1 MNASIVKLKG
11 FKMATALKQP
21 ASLKNQIL
29 RGLPKEKY
37 EGLFSN
43 LRVTNLTARQVLYHV
58 GDAIPCAYFIND
70 GITSLLSITP
80 EGESIE
86 VASVGREG
94 VVGIPVILRHAQTPH
109 QIVVQVPGE
118 AMVISAHLLREEFE
132 KEGELRDR
140 LLSYTHAFATCMSQI
155 GVCNHFHTLDKR
167 LCRWLLITSD
177 KVESQSFHLTH
188 EALSQVL
195 GTGRAGVTMVANKL
209 QKQGLIHYHR
219 GEITIL
225 NRAGLEEIS
234 CECYEITKD
243 VFEPS
248 PGL

>member
-1 MNASIVKLKG
+1 MSI
-11 FKMATALKQP
+11 ALTKP
-21 ASLKNQIL
+21 ASFKNQIL
-29 RGLPKEKY
+29 NGLPTEKY
-37 EGLFSN
+37 QQLFSN
-43 LRVTNLTARQVLYHV
+43 LRLGNLTARQVLYHV
-58 GDAIPCAYFIND
+58 GDALPCAYFIND

-94 VVGIPVILRHAQTPH
+94 VVGIPVILRHAETPH
-109 QIVVQVPGE
+109 QIVVQVPGD
-118 AMVISAHLLREEFE
+118 AMVISADLLRQEFE
-132 KEGELRDR
+132 KEGELKDR
-140 LLSYTHAFATCMSQI
+140 LLSYTHAFATCMSQT

-195 GTGRAGVTMVANKL
+195 GTGRAGVTMVANRL
-209 QKQGLIHYHR
+209 QKKGLIHYHR

-243 VFEPS
+243 VFERS
-248 PGL
+248 HGS